1 MVIFRGVLDALGAP
15 SNLVCGRFFTSGFF
29 VGLPVLGEGVIF
41 PPGLPR
47 AGAGVNSHTF
57 LEAPRRGVAAEAL

>member
-1 MVIFRGVLDALGAP
+1 MVIFRGVLDALGYPPIWSVA
-15 SNLVCGRFFTSGFF
+15 VFFTSGFF
-29 VGLPVLGEGVIF
+29 FGLPVLGEGIIF